1 MNKSLQ
7 TNSYELS
14 KSLSG
19 FTKINW
25 DIESLT
31 TQYSSY
37 KKQVIQGNSFIK
49 LPFQS
54 YFNGLY
60 LCSKVGL
67 CFANINSF

>member
-19 FTKINW
+19 FMKINW

-31 TQYSSY
+31 IPSSY
-37 KKQVIQGNSFIK
+37 KRRIIQGYSFNK

-54 YFNGLY
+54 YFNRLY

-67 CFANINSF
+67 YFANVNTF